1 MEMKPTI
8 VRVLDP
14 MSDSEIFFELDYSQI
29 SQNEDGMDVL
39 TLVPKKRDKYP
50 IYNIDPLQ
58 AKRMNNEDFLNWFNY
73 KIQNIF

>member
-1 MEMKPTI
+1 MEMNPTI

-14 MSDSEIFFELDYSQI
+14 LSDTEIVFELDHAKI
-29 SQNEDGMDVL
+29 TQNEDGTDVL
-39 TLVPKKRDKYP
+39 TLVPKKRERYP